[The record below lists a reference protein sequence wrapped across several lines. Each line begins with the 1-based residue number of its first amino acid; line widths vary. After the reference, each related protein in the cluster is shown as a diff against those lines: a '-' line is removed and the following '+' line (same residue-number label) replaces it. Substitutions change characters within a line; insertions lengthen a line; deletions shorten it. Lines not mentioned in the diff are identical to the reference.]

1 MKKITVKTAAVVTA
15 AILSASIFSACGKT
29 EEPSVFAPRLD
40 TEKASTIDIA
50 GFFGNYEAL
59 DAVTNSFNEIYP
71 NITFNYEQVGD
82 SRLNEYMQ
90 NGTYIDIFMTT
101 DDNIRSSAQKELYV
115 NEYCAD
121 LSAEDIDLSAVTPEM
136 QKGCTVDGKIL
147 SIPSGQKLYGMVV
160 NKTLLQNEGLSV
172 PQTYPEFI
180 DTLKAL
186 KDKGYTPLQ
195 GSSKMIYS
203 YLIANMTAD
212 LVGNDADFMVQL
224 SNGDDAAVQKMT
236 VVFSRLKELIDN
248 GYTDP
253 ELNASYPDDNYD
265 QAILN
270 FFEGNVPFWVANSES
285 ASGMKK
291 RESKSEK
298 FTAEPFEYSFCFVPM
313 GDNGVYDYK
322 EAWYGFSLNKNSDNY
337 DYALEFLRF
346 LATEEQLD
354 TLASVKKVPTVTKN
368 DPIDLYIDTKAP
380 EKVESSYINDGSF
393 NKFIL
398 TLLENSGEALAD
410 GTYQTAEEAAA
421 SFVSAYSG
429 K

>member
-1 MKKITVKTAAVVTA
+1 MKRNTLKTAVLVTA
-15 AILSASIFSACGKT
+15 AILSAAVFTACGKS
-29 EEPSVFAPRLD
+29 EEAKGFAHRLD
-40 TEKASTIDIA
+40 TEAATNIDIA

-71 NITFNYEQVGD
+71 NVTLSYEQVGAD
-82 SRLNEYMQ
+82 RLNEYMKAS
-90 NGTYIDIFMTT
+90 GYVDIFMTA
-101 DDNIRSSAQKELYV
+101 DDNIRSSVQTDVYV
-115 NEYCAD
+115 NEYCTD
-121 LSAEDIDLSAVTPEM
+121 LLSEDIDLSAVTEDM
-136 QKGCTVDGKIL
+136 LRGCTVDGKIL
-147 SIPSGQKLYGMVV
+147 KIPSGQKLYGMVV
-160 NKTLLQNEGLSV
+160 NKTLLENEGLSV
-172 PQTYPEFI
+172 PQTYSEFI

-186 KDKGYTPLQ
+186 KDKGYTPIQ
-195 GSSKMIYS
+195 GSSKLIYS
-203 YLIANMTAD
+203 YLITNMTAD
-212 LVGNDADFMVQL
+212 LVGNDADFLTQL
-224 SNGDDAAVQKMT
+224 TNSDDAAVQKMT
-236 VVFSRLKELIDN
+236 GVYSRLKELIDN

-270 FFEGNVPFWVANSES
+270 FFEGDVPFWVCNSEN

-298 FTAEPFEYSFCFVPM
+298 FSAEPFDYGFCFIPM

-354 TLASVKKVPTVTKN
+354 TLASVKRVPTVTKN
-368 DPIDLYIDTKAP
+368 APIELYADTVAP
-380 EKVESSYINDGSF
+380 QKVESTYVNDGSF
-393 NKFIL
+393 NRYMID
-398 TLLENSGEALAD
+398 LLESAGEKLAD

-421 SFVSAYSG
+421 DFVSAYN
-429 K
+429 

>member
-1 MKKITVKTAAVVTA
+1 MKRNTLKTVALVTA
-15 AILSASIFSACGKT
+15 AILSAAVFTACGKS
-29 EEPSVFAPRLD
+29 EEAKGFSPRLD
-40 TEKASTIDIA
+40 TEAATNIDIA

-71 NITFNYEQVGD
+71 NVTFSYEQVGAD
-82 SRLNEYMQ
+82 RLNEYMKAS
-90 NGTYIDIFMTT
+90 GYVDIFMTA
-101 DDNIRSSAQKELYV
+101 DDNIRSSVQTDVYV
-115 NEYCAD
+115 NEYCTD
-121 LSAEDIDLSAVTPEM
+121 LLGEDIDLSAVTEDM
-136 QKGCTVDGKIL
+136 LRGCTVDGKIL
-147 SIPSGQKLYGMVV
+147 KIPSGQKLYGMVV
-160 NKTLLQNEGLSV
+160 NKTLLENEGLSV
-172 PQTYPEFI
+172 PQTYSEFI

-186 KDKGYTPLQ
+186 KDKGYTPIQ
-195 GSSKMIYS
+195 GSSKLIYS
-203 YLIANMTAD
+203 YLITNMTAD
-212 LVGNDADFMVQL
+212 LVGNDADFLTQL
-224 SNGDDAAVQKMT
+224 TNSDDAAVQKMT
-236 VVFSRLKELIDN
+236 GVYSRLKELIDN

-270 FFEGNVPFWVANSES
+270 FFEGDVPFWVCNSEN

-298 FTAEPFEYSFCFVPM
+298 FSAEPFDYGFCFIPM

-354 TLASVKKVPTVTKN
+354 TLASVKRVPTVTKN
-368 DPIDLYIDTKAP
+368 APIELYADTVAP
-380 EKVESSYINDGSF
+380 QKVESTYVNDGSF
-393 NKFIL
+393 NRYMID
-398 TLLENSGEALAD
+398 LLESAGEKLAD

-421 SFVSAYSG
+421 DFVSAYN
-429 K
+429 

>member
-1 MKKITVKTAAVVTA
+1 MKRNTLKTAVLVTA
-15 AILSASIFSACGKT
+15 AILSAAVFTACGKS
-29 EEPSVFAPRLD
+29 EEAKGFSPRLD
-40 TEKASTIDIA
+40 TEAATNIDIA

-71 NITFNYEQVGD
+71 NVTFSYEQVGAD
-82 SRLNEYMQ
+82 RLNEYMKAS
-90 NGTYIDIFMTT
+90 GYVDIFMTA
-101 DDNIRSSAQKELYV
+101 DDNIRSSVQTDVYV
-115 NEYCAD
+115 NEYCTD
-121 LSAEDIDLSAVTPEM
+121 LLGEDIDLSAVTEDM
-136 QKGCTVDGKIL
+136 LRGCTVDGKIL
-147 SIPSGQKLYGMVV
+147 KIPSGQKLYGMVV
-160 NKTLLQNEGLSV
+160 NKTLLENEGLSV
-172 PQTYPEFI
+172 PQTYSEFI

-186 KDKGYTPLQ
+186 KDKGYTPIQ
-195 GSSKMIYS
+195 GSSKLIYS
-203 YLIANMTAD
+203 YLITNMTAD
-212 LVGNDADFMVQL
+212 LVGNDADFLTQL
-224 SNGDDAAVQKMT
+224 TNSDDAAVQKMT
-236 VVFSRLKELIDN
+236 GVYSRLKELIDN

-270 FFEGNVPFWVANSES
+270 FFEGDVPFWVCNSEN

-298 FTAEPFEYSFCFVPM
+298 FSAEPFDYGFCFIPM

-354 TLASVKKVPTVTKN
+354 TLASVKRVPTVTKN
-368 DPIDLYIDTKAP
+368 APIELYADTVAP
-380 EKVESSYINDGSF
+380 QKVESTYVNDGSF
-393 NKFIL
+393 NRYMID
-398 TLLENSGEALAD
+398 LLESAGEKLAD

-421 SFVSAYSG
+421 DFVSAYN
-429 K
+429 